1 MNTVATDTNFA
12 LHGNLISLFSVVSNE
27 QTNEMTTFTSSVGPD
42 WSATPSSFPF
52 LFLFHIAEHRHH
64 LIAVQASMLPHSPS
78 AGRCRAR
85 AHTDTAWPGRPP
97 PQPSSRPVLSCR
109 RPIAGHVRRL
119 EAVVCALVTPNELYK
134 FVYFQTL
141 QPTVAKATWENVF
154 MQRSQYWSIR
164 QDYLSM
170 SRPTCSFTIQIQY
183 STHVQTTKPTEP
195 ALTRNRAASAHRTY
209 VTSP

>member
-27 QTNEMTTFTSSVGPD
+27 QTNEMTIFTSSVGPD

-119 EAVVCALVTPNELYK
+119 EAVVCALVTPQRAVQIRLLPDTPAHCSQGDVGKCLYAE
-134 FVYFQTL
+134 V
-141 QPTVAKATWENVF
+141 
-154 MQRSQYWSIR
+154 SILE
-164 QDYLSM
+164 YS
-170 SRPTCSFTIQIQY
+170 PTCSFTIQIQY

>member
-119 EAVVCALVTPNELYK
+119 EAVVCALVTPQRAVQIRLLPDTPAHCGKMSLCRDLN
-134 FVYFQTL
+134 TG
-141 QPTVAKATWENVF
+141 VF
-154 MQRSQYWSIR
+154 AIIC
-164 QDYLSM
+164 
-170 SRPTCSFTIQIQY
+170 P
-183 STHVQTTKPTEP
+183 
-195 ALTRNRAASAHRTY
+195 
-209 VTSP
+209 

>member
-1 MNTVATDTNFA
+1 MA
-12 LHGNLISLFSVVSNE
+12 
-27 QTNEMTTFTSSVGPD
+27 
-42 WSATPSSFPF
+42 
-52 LFLFHIAEHRHH
+52 R
-64 LIAVQASMLPHSPS
+64 QASAAAIQPHCPELPASH
-78 AGRCRAR
+78 C
-85 AHTDTAWPGRPP
+85 WP
-97 PQPSSRPVLSCR
+97 
-109 RPIAGHVRRL
+109 RRL

-183 STHVQTTKPTEP
+183 STHAASASASPSLQTTKPTEP